1 MKLYLRCY
9 NKMKPVLRFINF
21 ERLNCEILRTLYD
34 VYTLCP
40 KKNCGPELWR

>member
-9 NKMKPVLRFINF
+9 NKMKPVLRFLNF

-34 VYTLCP
+34 VAVT
-40 KKNCGPELWR
+40 NDDRII